1 MRQPRE
7 ETMLDFVSPSSGPN
21 LSPKTSEEEARERA
35 PLSVN
40 GCANG
45 FPGASEGEE
54 RRGERERGRSTDR
67 WTTDG
72 QQFRVRT
79 PMFTNPHI
87 DLGFREDLAR
97 HPSHATSCH
106 SLAD

>member
-45 FPGASEGEE
+45 FPGARVRRGGEGE
-54 RRGERERGRSTDR
+54 RAIHGQMDHGRAAIQSTYPDVYKSSLRSGVPRGSCSSPVSRNLL
-67 WTTDG
+67 
-72 QQFRVRT
+72 
-79 PMFTNPHI
+79 PFT
-87 DLGFREDLAR
+87 G
-97 HPSHATSCH
+97 
-106 SLAD
+106 